1 MYNWTNDAERIRA
14 MGLIYRETVQ
24 AHGFKVEMLQSELA
38 EAKAQIELLKMY
50 LKDLSEGATYALPPE
65 LGV

>member
-14 MGLIYRETVQ
+14 MALIYRETVQ
-24 AHGFKVEMLQSELA
+24 AHGVKIEMLESQLA
-38 EAKAQIELLKMY
+38 EAKAKIEVLKMY
-50 LKDLSEGATYALPPE
+50 LKDLSEGATYDLPPE